1 MLQTPLINVM
11 RRAAEAASRH
21 LHRDFGEVTALQVS
35 RKGASDFVSSAD
47 LRAQAILQESL
58 HQARPEYLFIG
69 EESKEAIPNK
79 LKPEQRAWVVDPLDG
94 TTNFLHGL
102 PQFAISIACLEGN
115 TILASLVYAP
125 LADAFYVAERGQG
138 AFCNKTRLRVAA
150 RSAPPDFLLGTGF
163 PFHGQE
169 GHGQTLADLTR
180 VIPEVAGLRRYGAA
194 ALDLAFVAAGCLD
207 GFWQRGLKPWDFL
220 GGALLV
226 QEAGGFVSDLAGA
239 PLTLA
244 SPSVVAGNEAVYA
257 WLTKQLEDET
267 HN

>member
-21 LHRDFGEVTALQVS
+21 LLRDFGEVAALQVS

-47 LRAQAILQESL
+47 LRAQTILQESL
-58 HQARPEYLFIG
+58 SQARPDYLFIG
-69 EESKEAIPNK
+69 EELNSTVPNA
-79 LKPEQRAWVVDPLDG
+79 LDETARAWVVDPLDG

-102 PQFAISIACLEGN
+102 PQFAISIACLEGSK
-115 TILASLVYAP
+115 ILASLVYAP
-125 LADAFYVAERGQG
+125 LSDEFYLAERGQG

-150 RSAPPDFLLGTGF
+150 RTIPPDFLLGTGF

-169 GHGQTLADLTR
+169 GHEQTLADFAR

-194 ALDLAFVAAGCLD
+194 ALDLAFVAAGRLD
-207 GFWQRGLKPWDFL
+207 GFWQRGLKPWDYL
-220 GGALLV
+220 GGTLLV
-226 QEAGGFVSDLAGA
+226 QEAGGFATDLAGK
-239 PLTLA
+239 PLGLA

-257 WLTKQLEDET
+257 WLAKQLGDVPDR
-267 HN
+267 